1 MLQINSLLKFSAV
14 CPFLGHSTTTSLR
27 SAASTNINN
36 VSQLTATAMKCPMM
50 GPKLAQISHAR
61 SYASVAGTQEVE
73 AIHKVSVLRSYDT
86 DRKRS
91 GADV

>member
-1 MLQINSLLKFSAV
+1 
-14 CPFLGHSTTTSLR
+14 
-27 SAASTNINN
+27 
-36 VSQLTATAMKCPMM
+36 MKCPMM